1 MKKLLALILALLMI
15 IGMVASCGS
24 RNENYDLPD
33 DDKQQNKENEQNG
46 NGNAEDDKNNG
57 SNNGTTQNG
66 GNSNDNENTEEE
78 QPTYVPKIESTA
90 GLEFKLNDDGKGY
103 TLVGIGTC
111 TATEIVIDGHKGLP
125 ITSIGDW
132 AFYKCSSLT
141 SITIP
146 DSVTSIGES
155 AFCNCS
161 NLTSITIGNGVTSIG
176 CYAFCGTGYYN
187 NESNWENDVLYIG
200 KYLIEAKNDI
210 SATYSVKEGTKLIA
224 NYAFRVC
231 SSLTSVTIPN
241 SVTSIGDSA
250 FSYCSSLTSVTIP
263 DSVTSIGG
271 FAFYNTGYYKNESN
285 WENGVLYIGKYV
297 IDAKTDISG
306 AYTIKAGTKLIADHA
321 FYKCS
326 SLTSITIP
334 DSVTSIGDWAFC
346 NCSKLTSVT
355 IPDSVTS
362 IGESAFFNCSNLTSI
377 TVAENN
383 TAYKS
388 IDGNLYSKDGK
399 TLIQY
404 AIGKTNASFSIPNSV
419 TSIGEYAFY
428 KCSSLK
434 SVTIPDSVTN
444 IGNGAFYYCTKLTSI
459 KYRGTEEQWGSI
471 SKANAKIPSSCVI
484 TYNYTGE

>member
-33 DDKQQNKENEQNG
+33 DDKQQNEENEQNG

-78 QPTYVPKIESTA
+78 QPTYVPKVESTA
-90 GLEFKLNDDGKGY
+90 GLEFKLNDGGKGY

-125 ITSIGDW
+125 VTSIGDW
-132 AFYKCSSLT
+132 AFYNCSKLT
-141 SITIP
+141 SVTIP

-176 CYAFCGTGYYN
+176 FYAFCGTGYYN

-241 SVTSIGDSA
+241 SVTSIGSSA
-250 FSYCSSLTSVTIP
+250 FY
-263 DSVTSIGG
+263 G
-271 FAFYNTGYYKNESN
+271 TGYYKNESN
-285 WENGVLYIGKYV
+285 WENGVLYIGKYL
-297 IDAKTDISG
+297 IEAKNDISG
-306 AYTIKAGTKLIADHA
+306 TYTVKEGTKLIADYA

-334 DSVTSIGDWAFC
+334 DSVTSIGDWAFY
-346 NCSKLTSVT
+346 NCSS
-355 IPDSVTS
+355 
-362 IGESAFFNCSNLTSI
+362 
-377 TVAENN
+377 
-383 TAYKS
+383 
-388 IDGNLYSKDGK
+388 
-399 TLIQY
+399 
-404 AIGKTNASFSIPNSV
+404 
-419 TSIGEYAFY
+419 
-428 KCSSLK
+428 
-434 SVTIPDSVTN
+434 
-444 IGNGAFYYCTKLTSI
+444 LTSI